1 MRSVG
6 QRNTEP
12 VEIGML
18 LCLVV
23 TGIGLKMNEIHHFT
37 KKGLVIGQFLPYHQ
51 AMFIK
56 SHRVV
61 GGAVAAMTILAT
73 AASSYGA
80 LILNT
85 TIESATTGLNPQ
97 MSPENAIN
105 GSGLPGDAPA
115 LTGSHGNSFNT
126 NWWTG
131 WDGNVTE
138 WQLTVDLE
146 GSYDVDTVQ
155 IWNYREGCCS
165 GRGLSNVEIYV
176 ASDENETNLIKLTT
190 NGTGLHDDGSGN
202 FLLPEA
208 PSAGDYFGFNLDM
221 SGVTNPALLDNV
233 RLFRIDGG
241 TSLHGGGEIHAG
253 LAEIQFGGVNAIPE
267 PSTTALA
274 FLALGSL
281 AARRRRV

>member
-1 MRSVG
+1 MK
-6 QRNTEP
+6 
-12 VEIGML
+12 
-18 LCLVV
+18 
-23 TGIGLKMNEIHHFT
+23 LKNNRMAAGAIAALT
-37 KKGLVIGQFLPYHQ
+37 SL
-51 AMFIK
+51 AM
-56 SHRVV
+56 
-61 GGAVAAMTILAT
+61 

-85 TIESATTGLNPQ
+85 TIESATTGLNPA

-105 GSGLPGDAPA
+105 GSGLPGNAPA
-115 LTGSHGNSFNT
+115 LTGSHGNSFDT

-146 GSYDVDTVQ
+146 GNYDVDTVQ

-190 NGTGLHDDGSGN
+190 NGSGIHDDGAGN

-221 SGVTNPALLDNV
+221 SGVTDPALLDDV

-241 TSLHGGGEIHAG
+241 TSLHGGGQIHGG
-253 LAEIQFGGVNAIPE
+253 LAEIQFGGVSAIPE

-274 FLALGSL
+274 FLAMGSL
-281 AARRRRV
+281 IARRRRV